1 VKATTTN
8 DVLRGLWARMMVR
21 LRMRLHLLL
30 CRRLLVRLLL
40 LLLLMVAHLRI
51 GAFVVIQ
58 RRSF

>member
-1 VKATTTN
+1 
-8 DVLRGLWARMMVR
+8 MMVR